1 MLAKKALENLVARIS
16 PANASGVK
24 TNLQF
29 NLGDESYTLL
39 VDDGAAQL
47 KEGIEG
53 EAECV
58 LTASPDDFLKI
69 LSGDTN
75 PMMAVMMGKLK
86 LSNAGAMMK
95 YAGMLGL
102 M

>member
-1 MLAKKALENLVARIS
+1 MSAKTALENLVGRIS
-16 PANASGVK
+16 PSNASGVK

-29 NLGDESYTLL
+29 NLGNEQYTLL
-39 VDDGAAQL
+39 VNDGAAEL
-47 KEGIEG
+47 KEGLEG
-53 EAECV
+53 DAECV
-58 LTASPDDFLKI
+58 LTASADDFLKI